1 MKFFSQ
7 KYGIGIFRSGFG
19 WKVVIKNYERTK
31 SKSKNPLSL
40 NGQNGI
46 HALCFDWMEKWLRE
60 KARDAVKWKWANQK
74 QRRIKI
80 QQHRNAQHTQQ
91 QQQQPPPP
99 QQKMRLAVHLTKNK
113 WINVYDL
120 FFRGTK
126 NKVSYMNMNCGYKLW
141 PSIVWC
147 SSQNKRVT
155 H

>member
-1 MKFFSQ
+1 MGKMEFML
-7 KYGIGIFRSGFG
+7 YVLIG
-19 WKVVIKNYERTK
+19 WKNDWEKKHEMQWNE
-31 SKSKNPLSL
+31 
-40 NGQNGI
+40 NGQTENTEESKFNNT
-46 HALCFDWMEKWLRE
+46 AM
-60 KARDAVKWKWANQK
+60 
-74 QRRIKI
+74 
-80 QQHRNAQHTQQ
+80 HTQQ